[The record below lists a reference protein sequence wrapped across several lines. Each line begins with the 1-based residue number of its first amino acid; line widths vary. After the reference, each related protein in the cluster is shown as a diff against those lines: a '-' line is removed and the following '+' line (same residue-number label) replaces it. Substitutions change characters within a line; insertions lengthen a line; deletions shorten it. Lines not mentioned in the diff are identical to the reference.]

1 MPQPLAP
8 QQNVGA
14 TQPGHVV
21 IGLDQAQGRNAAV
34 ASVGKIQVRGWF
46 AWAMWLAV
54 HIVFLIG
61 FRNRLLVLINWTWD
75 YFFYDRPI
83 RLIMHDGNC
92 PWGKCLRSSTA
103 SETPAVK

>member
-1 MPQPLAP
+1 
-8 QQNVGA
+8 
-14 TQPGHVV
+14 
-21 IGLDQAQGRNAAV
+21 
-34 ASVGKIQVRGWF
+34 
-46 AWAMWLAV
+46 MWLAV

-92 PWGKCLRSSTA
+92 PWERCLREAAARKTRPRNRPCNAGNGFWSTSRDA
-103 SETPAVK
+103 SNGKVFLAVAPE